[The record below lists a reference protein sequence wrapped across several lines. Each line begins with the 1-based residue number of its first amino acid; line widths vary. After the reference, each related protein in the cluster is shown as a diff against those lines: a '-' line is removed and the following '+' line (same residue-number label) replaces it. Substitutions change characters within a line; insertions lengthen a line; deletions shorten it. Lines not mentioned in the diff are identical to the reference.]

1 MSGIFDKSQTGDDGD
16 HLQTKDQLNQDQV
29 LLSQQPVE
37 ITIVTRSKARKGG
50 WRRNGEEKED
60 LRDSLYTAYLLALE
74 CVGPMDNKP

>member
-50 WRRNGEEKED
+50 GEREGRETEERKREE
-60 LRDSLYTAYLLALE
+60 REREERETPE
-74 CVGPMDNKP
+74 T

>member
-16 HLQTKDQLNQDQV
+16 HLHTKDQLNQDQV

-50 WRRNGEEKED
+50 GETEREREGREK
-60 LRDSLYTAYLLALE
+60 
-74 CVGPMDNKP
+74 